1 MLSLILAAKLFS
13 SDLAAQDQQQQLN
26 RLSINATFVSQVNP
40 ISNFDIIH
48 YLTPMD
54 APKESPL
61 KEWKFSYL
69 SMALCQP
76 LEQPSPTARIRV
88 FSNTRDRQDADDISQ
103 WVARYMGRLWNYLYF
118 RCDIDHNARWG
129 RLVDIYLTN
138 EGDPARDGQ
147 AGSAQINQYDS
158 QDLDSADR
166 PTPRANIYV
175 FKISEAKRG
184 IQLSR
189 ELAHEYGH
197 ALLPY
202 ATGFEKP
209 ESYPNGDLGE
219 RIFLS
224 FIRDDLKAG
233 KLTSEDIIF
242 TSQTDLDSYYRA
254 KVQPHVTRIAAS
266 GPDFKLFTETNEK
279 AYFEWVGIGTYLSR
293 ICPPMLFARYVNL
306 CTKVAADS
314 ELAITSAAE
323 ERETWQLTIPDELKG
338 KPLYIPLVKGK
349 VTNAKI
355 LQKSGNWA
363 KIQPEPGKIVTIKN
377 PPLPPSNQNLK

>member
-1 MLSLILAAKLFS
+1 MLSLIIAAKFLT
-13 SDLAAQDQQQQLN
+13 SDLIAQDPQLN
-26 RLSINATFVSQVNP
+26 RMSIGATFTSQVNP
-40 ISNFDIIH
+40 KSSFEVIH
-48 YLTPMD
+48 YLTQMD
-54 APKESPL
+54 VPKVSPL
-61 KEWKFSYL
+61 KEWQFNYL

-76 LEQPSPTARIRV
+76 LEQPAPTARIRV

-103 WVARYMGRLWNYLYF
+103 WIARYMGRLWNYAYYRLD
-118 RCDIDHNARWG
+118 RDHNPRWN
-129 RLVDIYLTN
+129 RLVDIYLTT
-138 EGDPARDGQ
+138 EGDPQRNGQ
-147 AGSAQINQYDS
+147 AGSAQINEIDS

-175 FKISEAKRG
+175 FKINEAKRG

-219 RIFLS
+219 RVFLS
-224 FIRDDLKAG
+224 FLRDDLKAG
-233 KLTSEDIIF
+233 KLTPEDTIF
-242 TSQTDLDSYYRA
+242 TSQIDLDSYYRA
-254 KVQPHVTRIAAS
+254 KVQPHVTRIAAN
-266 GPDFKLFTETNEK
+266 GPDFKLLNETTEK
-279 AYFEWVGIGTYLSR
+279 AYFEWVGIGTYFSR
-293 ICPPMLFARYVNL
+293 ICPPMMFGRYVNL
-306 CTKVAADS
+306 CTKVAADA
-314 ELAITSAAE
+314 EQAIISAAE
-323 ERETWQLTIPDELKG
+323 ERETWQLTIPEELIG
-338 KPLYIPLVKGK
+338 KPLYIPLIKGK

-363 KIQPEPGKIVTIKN
+363 KIQPEPGKIVSIKN